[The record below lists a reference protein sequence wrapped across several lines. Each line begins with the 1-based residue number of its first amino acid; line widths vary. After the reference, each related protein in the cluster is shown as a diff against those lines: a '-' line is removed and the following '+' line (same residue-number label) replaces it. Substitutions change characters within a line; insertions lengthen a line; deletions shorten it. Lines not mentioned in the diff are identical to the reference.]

1 MTPSDT
7 AAEAERLETLLAQE
21 RDIQFDS
28 FGYADAWAVG
38 SRVVELATRR
48 GLSVASSLVFGDQ
61 QVFHSALEGT
71 SADNDDW
78 LAKKFRVVRRYNHAS
93 LTIGT
98 RFRARGL
105 DFRVDSGLDPRLYAA
120 SGGAFPIRVRGSI
133 VGILGVS
140 GLTEFEDHDLAIEVL
155 SEHAARQ
162 APARVDDLVRSS
174 DVSMESSGGRP
185 PRRRQGRAIPNS
197 GTRRTVARR
206 GLGDPR

>member
-48 GLSVASSLVFGDQ
+48 GLSIASSLVFGDQ

-93 LTIGT
+93 LTVGT

-120 SGGAFPIRVRGSI
+120 SGGAFPIRVTGSI

-155 SEHAARQ
+155 SEHAAR
-162 APARVDDLVRSS
+162 
-174 DVSMESSGGRP
+174 
-185 PRRRQGRAIPNS
+185 
-197 GTRRTVARR
+197 RTPDAS
-206 GLGDPR
+206 

>member
-1 MTPSDT
+1 MTMRTSDA
-7 AAEAERLETLLAQE
+7 AAEAEQLETLLAQE

-28 FGYADAWAVG
+28 FGYADAWTVG

-48 GLSVASSLVFGDQ
+48 GLSVATSLVFGDQ
-61 QVFHSALEGT
+61 QVFHSALQGT

-105 DFRVDSGLDPRLYAA
+105 DFGVDSGLDPRLYAA
-120 SGGAFPIRVRGSI
+120 SGGAFPIRVSGSI

-140 GLTEFEDHDLAIEVL
+140 GLTEFEDHDLVVEVL
-155 SEHAARQ
+155 SEHAAR
-162 APARVDDLVRSS
+162 
-174 DVSMESSGGRP
+174 
-185 PRRRQGRAIPNS
+185 
-197 GTRRTVARR
+197 RTPDAM
-206 GLGDPR
+206 